1 MKFMVPANGNTP
13 LIFLSDAAEPRC
25 IRNGLESGEAAPSHH
40 TAGAAPVPLLVL
52 PGAPKCARAK
62 PAFGTGQV
70 AEYGRLRL
78 ASIQPEK

>member
-1 MKFMVPANGNTP
+1 MVSANGNTP
-13 LIFLSDAAEPRC
+13 IIFLSDAAEPRF
-25 IRNGLESGEAAPSHH
+25 IRNGLESGEAAASHH
-40 TAGAAPVPLLVL
+40 AAGAASGSLLVH
-52 PGAPKCARAK
+52 GAVNSTRAK